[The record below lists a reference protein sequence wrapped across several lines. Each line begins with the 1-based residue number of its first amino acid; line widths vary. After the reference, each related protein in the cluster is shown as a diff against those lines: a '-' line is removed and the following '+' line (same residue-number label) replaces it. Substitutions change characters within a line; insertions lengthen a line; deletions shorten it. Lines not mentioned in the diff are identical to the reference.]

1 MPPAELTQLVYAPDV
16 TVRNQT
22 ISAHLRRMETELER
36 TRTTVASLHRLLEG
50 PPPSA
55 TVTFRTV
62 PATRALGI
70 RAIVS
75 EETGL
80 GWVEEAHHELRAAL
94 AAAALRR
101 AGPDSALFA
110 PEIFEVDEGEITAY
124 IPVTGHPGGPQP
136 GRVAAIE
143 VPAGELAVVEHAG
156 PADDLD
162 QAYASLGRVVSQ
174 QSIGVTGPLREHY
187 LIGPLDTE
195 DTTAYRTEVGWPV
208 FRTTEQNPR

>member
-1 MPPAELTQLVYAPDV
+1 MPPAELTQLVHAPGV

-36 TRTTVASLHRLLEG
+36 TRTTVASLRRLLEG

-110 PEIFEVDEGEITAY
+110 PEMRHINLAILGTRVHSRPLTLCVVKK
-124 IPVTGHPGGPQP
+124 VTSACYSNLKKEKSRYRRSSGLPDP
-136 GRVAAIE
+136 
-143 VPAGELAVVEHAG
+143 LA
-156 PADDLD
+156 
-162 QAYASLGRVVSQ
+162 
-174 QSIGVTGPLREHY
+174 
-187 LIGPLDTE
+187 
-195 DTTAYRTEVGWPV
+195 
-208 FRTTEQNPR
+208 